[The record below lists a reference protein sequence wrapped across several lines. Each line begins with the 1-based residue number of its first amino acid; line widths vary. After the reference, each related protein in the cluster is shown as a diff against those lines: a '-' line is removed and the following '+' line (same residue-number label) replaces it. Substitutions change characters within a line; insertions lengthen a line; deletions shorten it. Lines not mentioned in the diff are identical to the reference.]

1 MYNLISKKWSKEL
14 KKNFYVFGISAFIF
28 IILAL
33 LVQNI
38 GILAKAELVII
49 NMVQALLKSIPL
61 SVAKF
66 ISSLGHER
74 YWLYAL
80 IIGTLFLLINK
91 KFKAGILYLLA
102 IYGADKLYHLIK
114 GIITRPRPSVD
125 VRLIDISGYSFPSGH
140 STMSMV
146 TYGLLIYF
154 VCRFVRNKFLK
165 AVLIALLSL
174 LIICVGISRI
184 WLGVHFP
191 TDVIGGFA
199 FGICVISICAILYEV
214 K

>member
-1 MYNLISKKWSKEL
+1 M

-49 NMVQALLKSIPL
+49 NMVQALLKSVPV

-66 ISSLGHER
+66 ISALGHER

-80 IIGTLFLLINK
+80 IIGALLLFINK

-114 GIITRPRPSVD
+114 GIIMRPRPSAD
-125 VRLIDISGYSFPSGH
+125 VRLIDIGGYSFPSGH

-165 AVLIALLSL
+165 AVLVTLLSL
-174 LIICVGISRI
+174 LILCVGISRI

-199 FGICVISICAILYEV
+199 LGICVISICAILYEV